1 MMLRT
6 KVKSLL
12 MSKGF
17 LLAATTA
24 VVLALKAM
32 FNLTLNEKAIQG
44 IVLSVASYILG
55 QDALNAA
62 EPVAA

>member
-1 MMLRT
+1 MLRT

>member
-1 MMLRT
+1 MLRT

-62 EPVAA
+62 ELVAA

>member
-55 QDALNAA
+55 QDALNTA
-62 EPVAA
+62 EPAAA

>member
-1 MMLRT
+1 MLRT

-24 VVLALKAM
+24 VVLALKAL

-44 IVLSVASYILG
+44 IVLSVAAYILG
-55 QDALNAA
+55 QDELNTA